1 MAYRFKKNYS
11 VNGWYE
17 ECVYDHAPDVAS
29 YTRDV
34 LMSFKSGEILEAS
47 PIKNSKMLLDSLQV
61 VNATVFRFHES
72 PYGVSM
78 HGSSAY
84 VKLPVEH
91 LLSEGFIEEIPDE
104 VAEKLLIRTEL
115 QQEYF
120 KASHRTQEFQDIIRS
135 QLSRADGE
143 NFDVDEGDFGRLTQ
157 LIIDEIH
164 IWGEYILASHF

>member
-1 MAYRFKKNYS
+1 MAYRFLKHYS
-11 VNGWYE
+11 AKGWYK

-34 LMSFKSGEILEAS
+34 SMSFKPGEILEAS
-47 PIKNSKMLLDSLQV
+47 LIRAD
-61 VNATVFRFHES
+61 VFRFHES

-84 VKLPVEH
+84 VKLPIES
-91 LLSEGFIEEIPDE
+91 LLSEGIVEEIPDE
-104 VAEKLLIRTEL
+104 VAEKILIRTEL

-135 QLSRADGE
+135 QLSHADGE
-143 NFDVDEGDFGRLTQ
+143 SFDVDEGDFGYLTK

-164 IWGEYILASHF
+164 AWGEYILASHF